1 MLPLVA
7 LLLTTPPLPEAPRVT
22 VRVQGE
28 VRTLESNG
36 LANHATGTF
45 PSRGNPHAIAVQRH
59 LFRMPAEPKPAPRFV
74 QPEGPTTWGVALN
87 GVPFD
92 PNTAEYWNNDR
103 TSGWNLDL
111 MAQPGRLGVDD
122 NHGHVQPTGAYH
134 YHATPRGLVD
144 ALGGD
149 QGRTLLLGY
158 AADGF
163 PVYSANGHRDPR
175 DPRSPVVALRSGYRL
190 KTAPRQGGPGGKP
203 DGTYTADWEWTAGGD
218 LDEANGRFEVT
229 PEYPRGTYAYHLTE
243 TFPHIPRLF
252 RGTPDASF
260 RKQGG
265 AAGGARRP
273 GGPRPGPR

>member
-1 MLPLVA
+1 MLPLLTLAAAAA
-7 LLLTTPPLPEAPRVT
+7 LAEAPRVT
-22 VRVQGE
+22 IRVQGD

-36 LANHATGTF
+36 LANHPTGDF
-45 PSRGNPHAIAVQRH
+45 PSRGNPHAIAPQRH
-59 LFRMPAEPKPAPRFV
+59 VFRMPANPRPAPAFLRP
-74 QPEGPTTWGVALN
+74 QGPTTWGVALN

-92 PNTAEYWNNDR
+92 PNTAEYWQDDR
-103 TSGWNLDL
+103 ASGWNLDL

-122 NHGHVQPTGAYH
+122 SHAHVQPNGAYH

-149 QGRTLLLGY
+149 KGRTLLLGY

-175 DPRSPVVALRSGYRL
+175 DASSPVVALRSGYRL
-190 KTAPRQGGPGGKP
+190 KSAQRPGGPGGKP
-203 DGTYTADWEWTAGGD
+203 DGTYTADWEWAPGAD
-218 LDEANGRFEVT
+218 LDEANGRFEVNAEH
-229 PEYPRGTYAYHLTE
+229 PKGTYAYHITD
-243 TFPHIPRLF
+243 TFPYIPRLF
-252 RGTPDASF
+252 RGEPDPSF

-265 AAGGARRP
+265 PPGGGRRP